1 MILLNQPIQNILVF
15 NVLTDLILLLL
26 VCLKIYSSMR
36 VTEFLLQ
43 TAQTPLKTF
52 V

>member
-15 NVLTDLILLLL
+15 DVLTDLILLLL

-36 VTEFLLQ
+36 VD
-43 TAQTPLKTF
+43 
-52 V
+52 